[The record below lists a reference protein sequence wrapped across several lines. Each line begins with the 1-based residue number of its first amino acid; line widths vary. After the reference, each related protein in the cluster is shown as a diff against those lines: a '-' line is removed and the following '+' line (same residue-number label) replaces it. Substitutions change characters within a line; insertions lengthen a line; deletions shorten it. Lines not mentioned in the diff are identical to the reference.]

1 MQVRFISHRPQ
12 VERAIDRVARDAM
25 ETGATKYVNLLV
37 RNLKG
42 QRHGITYPLPGRAE
56 GSKKTYVASAPHEYP
71 AVRLGLISGPGGY
84 RHEVWSN
91 ALYWG
96 ATIGSRFEH
105 ARELEERPISRGGR
119 PHMKRT
125 YDENREEI
133 LGAFVRGFRVAAA
146 THGGAM
152 R

>member
-1 MQVRFISHRPQ
+1 MIGVQFISHRPR
-12 VERAIDRVARDAM
+12 VERQIEAVARAAM
-25 ETGATKYVNLLV
+25 ETGGTKYVSLLV

-42 QRHGITYPLPGRAE
+42 QRHGITYPLPGRAK
-56 GSKKTYVASAPHEYP
+56 GSKKTYVASAPYEYP

-84 RHEVWSN
+84 RHDVWSN
-91 ALYWG
+91 ALFWG
-96 ATIGSRFEH
+96 VTIGSRFEH
-105 ARELEERPISRGGR
+105 ARYLEERPISRGGR

-146 THGGAM
+146 KSGG
-152 R
+152 RI